1 VTAEFSPED
10 RNVLSAQCSVLSK
23 MVTSFLCK
31 DLKKNLGTDL
41 FLSVSNSCHGV
52 GGPLLLWHAR
62 NYLLC
67 PNSCAVV
74 WIKIIYNHLFNI
86 TTRI

>member
-52 GGPLLLWHAR
+52 GGPLLLGSGYYAVLKSTA
-62 NYLLC
+62 YLR
-67 PNSCAVV
+67 
-74 WIKIIYNHLFNI
+74 YF
-86 TTRI
+86 

>member
-1 VTAEFSPED
+1 
-10 RNVLSAQCSVLSK
+10 

-62 NYLLC
+62 NYLTLSKLVC
-67 PNSCAVV
+67 DS
-74 WIKIIYNHLFNI
+74 LD
-86 TTRI
+86 

>member
-31 DLKKNLGTDL
+31 DLKKKL

-62 NYLLC
+62 NYLTLSKLVC
-67 PNSCAVV
+67 GS
-74 WIKIIYNHLFNI
+74 LD
-86 TTRI
+86 